1 MKLWRA
7 WSTLVILS
15 FRRLLWSANTLMIA
29 FPIGG
34 CLLFLLRRRF
44 GQSAGADASGSFSES
59 FVEEF
64 DLFSGQFV
72 VVVFASFIVPI
83 VALAYATTSI
93 GGDRED
99 RTLLFLL
106 VRPIPRALIVLGKF
120 GATLPLVVGITM
132 GSFYI
137 YCSMAGDVG
146 RLALELYL
154 PGVFCM
160 TIAYAC
166 LFHLFA
172 VVFRHAT
179 IVALVY
185 ALFIEFFLGNM
196 PGVIKR
202 LTVSYYG
209 RSIIYYYQ
217 DYQLQL
223 MSRAVPTIRDVDSPY
238 PQWFEPIS
246 AHAAGAM
253 LLTIAGVSLAAALV
267 IFHRREYR
275 DLA

>member
-1 MKLWRA
+1 MNLWRA
-7 WSTLVILS
+7 WWTLVVLS
-15 FRRLLWSANTLMIA
+15 FRRLLWSSSTLMIA
-29 FPIGG
+29 FPILG
-34 CLLFLLRRRF
+34 CLLFLLRRPY
-44 GQSAGADASGSFSES
+44 GQSAGADALGVFSEA
-59 FVEEF
+59 FVEDF
-64 DLFSGQFV
+64 DRFSARFV

-120 GATLPLVVGITM
+120 SATLPLVVGITV
-132 GSFYI
+132 GSFYL

-154 PGVFCM
+154 PGVFFM

-185 ALFIEFFLGNM
+185 ALFIEFFVGNM

-223 MSRAVPTIRDVDSPY
+223 MTRDAPSLGDIDSPY

-246 AHAAGAM
+246 AHAAGVM
-253 LLTIAGVSLAAALV
+253 LLGIAAASLLAALV